1 MWLQASTMSPQ
12 YEAIMTWLD
21 MYVMSLL
28 ISDRQFLKD
37 LKFRRTKTTE
47 KNYGQKQNEIIL
59 IGTKNMLMSK
69 TN

>member
-1 MWLQASTMSPQ
+1 
-12 YEAIMTWLD
+12 